1 VQSSLGD
8 GEVAALGTTMTR
20 LTAKALMYLVLAPTT
35 HQLPSHTPLRRA
47 GIDLIG
53 LHHKVEEREPGFFV
67 LSSDLGQLGE
77 HFHGIA
83 HENLRSRSFAIF
95 LCVGGGEGGR
105 PVSRFP
111 VMGYSF
117 HLARN
122 DVDNLNYRNFK
133 GL

>member
-53 LHHKVEEREPGFFV
+53 RNRGFSPRKV
-67 LSSDLGQLGE
+67 
-77 HFHGIA
+77 
-83 HENLRSRSFAIF
+83 F
-95 LCVGGGEGGR
+95 L
-105 PVSRFP
+105 
-111 VMGYSF
+111 
-117 HLARN
+117 
-122 DVDNLNYRNFK
+122 
-133 GL
+133 